1 MVAEWRGS
9 GLTEPR
15 IRELAVTSVRHSRQ
29 KFGLLFSAAVA
40 LATTGAA
47 SKDGVGEALAVID
60 QASTSGVVGE
70 RTLAV
75 GMEVYLNEHV
85 KTDAGGQAQLLFNDG
100 TRMVVGPNS
109 ELLLD
114 QFVFRSG
121 AKDNQFTIRA
131 LNGAFRFITGEAQK
145 DAYLIHTPSA
155 TIGVRG
161 TIFDFSVTSG
171 ETNLLLLHG
180 GATVCGN
187 DGKCTM
193 ADVND

>member
-1 MVAEWRGS
+1 MVAEWPSFGH
-9 GLTEPR
+9 TER
-15 IRELAVTSVRHSRQ
+15 RFRALAVTRVRHSRQ
-29 KFGLLFSAAVA
+29 KFGLLVSAALA
-40 LATTGAA
+40 LMATAAA
-47 SKDGVGEALAVID
+47 SEDGVGEALAVID

-70 RTLAV
+70 RTLSV

-85 KTDAGGQAQLLFNDG
+85 RTDAGGQAQLLFNDG

-171 ETNLLLLHG
+171 ETSLLLLHG
-180 GATVCGN
+180 GATVCGS
-187 DGKCTM
+187 DGNCTM
-193 ADVND
+193 ADVDN